1 MIAGHSLLLLMALA
15 LSWPRAVAAAT
26 APVKDP
32 CPLHAASFMLVAH
45 GQTGHV
51 DRYVVAVLL
60 RGSDPVTANLQ
71 IPGLQNDIASPVIP
85 PDPNGAESL
94 NHYVLDVPR
103 AVSPTGITVYGLL
116 IHGRGD
122 RDMVCKQPVR
132 LVTTAPAGSVGQF
145 DDSALS
151 ASDLLYLRP
160 VTEAH
165 VLQSASASFPAGD
178 AQSKHAGPIVIAV
191 TVGSGGNIVAARV
204 DQSSGYPSLDAAAL
218 SAARKTVFSAPQFD
232 GAPIA
237 LEYFVTYH
245 LAAR

>member
-1 MIAGHSLLLLMALA
+1 MTALRIGLLFIA
-15 LSWPRAVAAAT
+15 LSLVCPRPVAAAT
-26 APVKDP
+26 KDL

-51 DRYVVAVLL
+51 DRYVVALLL

-85 PDPNGAESL
+85 PDPNGGESL

-165 VLQSASASFPAGD
+165 VLQSAAASFPAGGS
-178 AQSKHAGPIVIAV
+178 QFSGPIVVAV
-191 TVGSGGNIVAARV
+191 TVGAGGNIVAARI

-237 LEYFVTYH
+237 LEYFVSYH
-245 LAAR
+245 PGGR

>member
-1 MIAGHSLLLLMALA
+1 MSSVRAGLLLIAFSLW
-15 LSWPRAVAAAT
+15 STGSVAAAT
-26 APVKDP
+26 KDP

-51 DRYVVAVLL
+51 DRYVVALLL

-122 RDMVCKQPVR
+122 RALVCKQPVR
-132 LVTTAPAGSVGQF
+132 LVTTAPAGSVAQF

-160 VTEAH
+160 VTEAR
-165 VLQSASASFPAGD
+165 VLQSASAAFPASG
-178 AQSKHAGPIVIAV
+178 AQLKNSGPIVVAV
-191 TVGSGGNIVAARV
+191 TVGAGGKIVAARI

-237 LEYFVTYH
+237 LEYFVSY
-245 LAAR
+245 RVSGR

>member
-1 MIAGHSLLLLMALA
+1 MTAVRAGLLLIAFLLWSAG
-15 LSWPRAVAAAT
+15 PVAAAT
-26 APVKDP
+26 KDP
-32 CPLHAASFMLVAH
+32 CPLRAASFMLVAH

-51 DRYVVAVLL
+51 DRYVVALLL

-85 PDPNGAESL
+85 PDPSGAESL

-122 RDMVCKQPVR
+122 RAVVCKQPIR

-145 DDSALS
+145 DDSTLS
-151 ASDLLYLRP
+151 ASDLLYLRS

-165 VLQSASASFPAGD
+165 VLKPAAAAFPTGG
-178 AQSKHAGPIVIAV
+178 AQFSGPIIVSV
-191 TVGSGGNIVAARV
+191 TVGAGGNIVAARI
-204 DQSSGYPSLDAAAL
+204 DQSSGFPALDAAAL
-218 SAARKTVFSAPQFD
+218 SAARRTVFSAPQYD

-237 LEYFVTYH
+237 LEYFVMY
-245 LAAR
+245 RVGSR

>member
-1 MIAGHSLLLLMALA
+1 MTAGRIALLLTAFLL
-15 LSWPRAVAAAT
+15 LGPRPVVAAT

-51 DRYVVAVLL
+51 DRYVVALLL

-145 DDSALS
+145 DDSTLS

-165 VLQSASASFPAGD
+165 VLQSAPAAFPAGG
-178 AQSKHAGPIVIAV
+178 AQFSGPIVVAV
-191 TVGSGGNIVAARV
+191 TVGAGGNIVAARI

-237 LEYFVTYH
+237 LEYLVSY
-245 LAAR
+245 RVGGR

>member
-1 MIAGHSLLLLMALA
+1 
-15 LSWPRAVAAAT
+15 
-26 APVKDP
+26 
-32 CPLHAASFMLVAH
+32 MLVAH

-51 DRYVVAVLL
+51 DRYVVALLL

-71 IPGLQNDIASPVIP
+71 IPGLQNDITSPVIP
-85 PDPNGAESL
+85 PDPNGVESL

-122 RDMVCKQPVR
+122 RSLVCKQPIR
-132 LVTTAPAGSVGQF
+132 LVTTAPAGSVGRF

-165 VLQSASASFPAGD
+165 VLQSASAAFPTGG
-178 AQSKHAGPIVIAV
+178 AQFSGPIVVAV
-191 TVGSGGNIVAARV
+191 TVGAGGNIVAARI

-237 LEYFVTYH
+237 LEYFVSYR
-245 LAAR
+245 LGSR

>member
-1 MIAGHSLLLLMALA
+1 
-15 LSWPRAVAAAT
+15 
-26 APVKDP
+26 
-32 CPLHAASFMLVAH
+32 MLVAH

-51 DRYVVAVLL
+51 DRYVVALLL

-71 IPGLQNDIASPVIP
+71 IPGLQNDIDSPVIP
-85 PDPNGAESL
+85 PDANGGESL
-94 NHYVLDVPR
+94 NHYALDVPR

-122 RDMVCKQPVR
+122 HSALCKQPIR
-132 LVTTAPAGSVGQF
+132 LVTTAPAGSVSQF
-145 DDSALS
+145 DDSVLS

-165 VLQSASASFPAGD
+165 VLQSASAAFP
-178 AQSKHAGPIVIAV
+178 SSIKYSGPIVVAV
-191 TVGSGGNIVAARV
+191 TVGAGGNIVAARV

-237 LEYFVTYH
+237 LEYFVSYRLGGH
-245 LAAR
+245 